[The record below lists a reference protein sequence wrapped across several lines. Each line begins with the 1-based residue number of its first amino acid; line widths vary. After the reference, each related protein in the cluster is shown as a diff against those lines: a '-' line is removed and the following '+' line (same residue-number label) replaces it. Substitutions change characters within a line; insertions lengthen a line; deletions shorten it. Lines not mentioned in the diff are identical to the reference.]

1 MNKVKEGYKLTIV
14 DFIIDLYMELHD
26 EVSATQG
33 CIEEHELNQQKSA
46 LKFMRNLVKTITAES
61 DEEITER
68 IRNHNTGRKRK

>member
-14 DFIIDLYMELHD
+14 NYILDLYMELHN

-46 LKFMRNLVKTITAES
+46 LTFMRNLVKNITAES
-61 DEEITER
+61 DEEVMER
-68 IRNHNTGRKRK
+68 IRNHNTGRKKK